1 MFEDTLKNNITLHK
15 ECSEEA
21 LERAI
26 HRAGLDG
33 FVDGHPVIFLDEAFF
48 MKRKRDMIGFI
59 ESGIEMSKRF

>member
-1 MFEDTLKNNITLHK
+1 M
-15 ECSEEA
+15 
-21 LERAI
+21 ERAI